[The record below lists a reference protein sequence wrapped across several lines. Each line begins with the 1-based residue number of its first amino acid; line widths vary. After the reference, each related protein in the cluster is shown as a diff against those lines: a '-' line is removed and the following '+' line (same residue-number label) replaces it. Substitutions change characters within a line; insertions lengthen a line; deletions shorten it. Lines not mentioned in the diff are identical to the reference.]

1 MNMRAGKK
9 RTLEAKGWKVSTAA
23 EFLDLTPEES
33 AFIELKLQLARA
45 VREQRH
51 QLNLT
56 QTQLAQR
63 IESSQSRVAKIEAGD
78 PSIALDLVFR
88 ALFAL
93 GLSKKDLARIIKH
106 EGFVPA

>member
-1 MNMRAGKK
+1 MRAETK
-9 RTLEAKGWKVSTAA
+9 RKLEAKGWNVGTAA
-23 EFLDLTPEES
+23 EFLDLTLEES

-45 VREQRH
+45 VREQRQ

-93 GLSKKDLARIIKH
+93 GLSKRDLAKIINR
-106 EGFVPA
+106 EGFVLA